1 MQRDGFWIGCG
12 AKDFISH
19 KVHSGRAL
27 PFHCYFLSVTERKIF
42 FFFSKSHVQL
52 SVVPLLSCS
61 TVPAMHK
68 LCHCST
74 VQLFQYICTLA
85 HFLRLHTL
93 LHTWTFTHLHILA
106 HLHTFYTY
114 THFCTLEHSTLDHIF
129 YSFLHAILQ
138 TCTLLHTCTFLH
150 ICILFTLAHT
160 FAHLHI

>member
-1 MQRDGFWIGCG
+1 MTEKRCVQRDGFWIGWD

-19 KVHSGRAL
+19 KVHSCRAL
-27 PFHCYFLSVTERKIF
+27 PFHCYFLSVTERKIL
-42 FFFSKSHVQL
+42 FFSKSHVQL

-74 VQLFQYICTLA
+74 VQLFKYICTLA

-93 LHTWTFTHLHILA
+93 LHTWTFTHLHIFA

-114 THFCTLEHSTLDHIF
+114 THFCTLEHSTLAHIF

-138 TCTLLHTCTFLH
+138 TYTLL
-150 ICILFTLAHT
+150 TLVHN
-160 FAHLHI
+160 FAHFSTLLDEWL